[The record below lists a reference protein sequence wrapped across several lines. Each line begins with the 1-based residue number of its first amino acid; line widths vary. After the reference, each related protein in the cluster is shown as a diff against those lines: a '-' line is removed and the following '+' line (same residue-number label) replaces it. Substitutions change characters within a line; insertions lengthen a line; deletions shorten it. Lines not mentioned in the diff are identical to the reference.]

1 MISWIGDLASWM
13 RTAAAVLRPAGRLV
27 PVDLHPLFNMVTD
40 LHPLRLDVPYVNDGP
55 RRLEDQ
61 GGSYALP
68 DAATVH
74 NVTVEFG
81 HSLGEVVTSA
91 AGAGLVVQ
99 QLGEYLAV
107 ESDVGRSLLPRDGDG
122 LLRWRQ
128 HGSCYPSCSASRR
141 ASRADL

>member
-1 MISWIGDLASWM
+1 VSRSAST
-13 RTAAAVLRPAGRLV
+13 RTSCSASGKHADPGHPSSPSRARHTARPLGI
-27 PVDLHPLFNMVTD
+27 DH
-40 LHPLRLDVPYVNDGP
+40 
-55 RRLEDQ
+55 LEDQ

-107 ESDVGRSLLPRDGDG
+107 ESDVGRSLLQRDGDG

-128 HGSCYPSCSASRR
+128 DGSCYPSCSASRR

>member
-1 MISWIGDLASWM
+1 LDRRPGELDAHGSSGAQASRAAGAGRPSPPVQHGD
-13 RTAAAVLRPAGRLV
+13 RPA
-27 PVDLHPLFNMVTD
+27 
-40 LHPLRLDVPYVNDGP
+40 PLRLDVPYVNDGP

-99 QLGEYLAV
+99 QLGENLAV

-128 HGSCYPSCSASRR
+128 DGELLPVVFSLLAGKPG
-141 ASRADL
+141 